1 MKLERKKQ
9 LLTELVAGLCAERG
23 MEAPQTDDV
32 DELWRAFRA
41 LVNTR
46 PA

>member
-9 LLTELVAGLCAERG
+9 LLTELVAALCAERG